1 MWFLN
6 VMQIA
11 SANLMTFTK
20 WLGDFVRDSKTG
32 KPSVKRFGLA
42 LAVTVICGI
51 MFGMGASVSI
61 IAIES
66 NQESKI
72 EIVRIVCGTIE
83 NLGYAVL
90 MAVTTGYLYDRTQE
104 RKIGQV
110 NGAQQ
115 DQG

>member
-1 MWFLN
+1 MF
-6 VMQIA
+6 M
-11 SANLMTFTK
+11 NLFRMAGDNAMSFIK

-51 MFGMGASVSI
+51 MFGMGMSVAM

-66 NQESKI
+66 TQESKT

-83 NLGYAVL
+83 NLSYAVL

-104 RKIGQV
+104 RKMGQV
-110 NGAQQ
+110 NSAQQ